1 MAHFQ
6 DDALLILSI
15 INRDVLDK
23 DASTL
28 ESCSVLKI
36 KRKTIMTQ
44 AGTVHFVFL
53 GLLDPHLP
61 NNFPREETQNISS
74 L

>member
-1 MAHFQ
+1 MMADFQ
-6 DDALLILSI
+6 DDALLILSVI
-15 INRDVLDK
+15 SRDVLNK
-23 DASTL
+23 DTSTL
-28 ESCSVLKI
+28 ESRSQLKI
-36 KRKTIMTQ
+36 KTIMTQ

-61 NNFPREETQNISS
+61 SNFIREEIQNISS